1 MQNLRSWNEP
11 GKDDLRRIMTNM
23 NYQQAWEFLD
33 QLQFFKIKLGLDS
46 MNRFLKQVDN
56 PHRNL
61 PCIHIGGTNG
71 KGSVGA
77 TLCSILTTAG
87 YSTGFYTSPHLSS
100 VRERFKINNR
110 YISKQDFA
118 RLISTIVHVLDGNQ
132 ITYFECTTTLA
143 LLWFAEQ
150 KVDFAVMEVGMGG
163 RLDATNVVTPL
174 LSIITNVSMDHEQYL
189 GDTLA
194 LVAMEKAGIIKDG
207 IPVVSGVADDDSGRV
222 IKQTCQDHQA
232 PLFLYGRDFDGVRID
247 NDHDRW
253 QYNGLNKVILADLPL
268 AMKGNYQ
275 VSNASLAL
283 AAVQLLQSQGYTIT
297 KDHIRA
303 GLTQTRWP
311 GRLERFRLNKL
322 NEIVDTR
329 ADSLQFLL
337 DGAHNPAGVTALKHA
352 LEDDFSYTRLI
363 LVWGAMEDK
372 DLQATLLEIAPLA
385 DNIIFTRPESER
397 SATLDQL
404 LETLPAAMQKKAVLS
419 SSVKQSID
427 KARELAT
434 PDDLIC
440 IAGSLYLIGAARQLL
455 VGELIPDG

>member
-1 MQNLRSWNEP
+1 MN
-11 GKDDLRRIMTNM
+11 NM

-33 QLQFFKIKLGLDS
+33 RLQFFKIKLGLDS
-46 MNRFLKQVDN
+46 MNRFLTQVDN
-56 PHRNL
+56 PHHNL

-77 TLCSILTTAG
+77 TLCSILTSAG

-110 YISKQDFA
+110 YISRQDFA
-118 RLISTIVHVLDGNQ
+118 RLISTIVNVLDGNQ

-150 KVDFAVMEVGMGG
+150 KVDFAIMEVGMGG

-194 LVAMEKAGIIKDG
+194 QVAMEKAGIIKNG

-222 IKQTCQDHQA
+222 IKQTCNDRQA
-232 PLFLYGRDFDGVRID
+232 PLFLFGRDFDGVSRD
-247 NDHDRW
+247 SDHSRW
-253 QYNGLNKVILADLPL
+253 QYNGLNRVILTDLPL

-275 VSNASLAL
+275 VSNGSLAL
-283 AAVQLLQSQGYTIT
+283 AAVQLLQNRGYIIT
-297 KDHIRA
+297 EDQIRA
-303 GLTQTRWP
+303 GLTLTRWP
-311 GRLERFRLNKL
+311 GRLESFRLNKL
-322 NEIVDTR
+322 GEIVDTH

-352 LEDDFSYTRLI
+352 LEDDFSYARLI
-363 LVWGAMEDK
+363 LVWGSMEDK
-372 DLQATLLEIAPLA
+372 DLQATLQEIAPLA
-385 DNIIFTRPESER
+385 DNIIFTRPEYER
-397 SATLDQL
+397 SATAEQL
-404 LETLPAAMQKKAVLS
+404 RDTLPNAMQQKAVLS

-455 VGELIPDG
+455 VGKLIPDG

>member
-1 MQNLRSWNEP
+1 M
-11 GKDDLRRIMTNM
+11 KTM

-46 MNRFLKQVDN
+46 MNRFLDRLDN
-56 PHRNL
+56 PHHNL

-77 TLCSILTTAG
+77 TLCSILTSAG
-87 YSTGFYTSPHLSS
+87 YNTGFYTSPHLSS
-100 VRERFKINNR
+100 VRERFKINNS
-110 YISKQDFA
+110 YISRQDFA
-118 RLISTIVHVLDGNQ
+118 RLINTIVNVLDGGQ

-143 LLWFAEQ
+143 LLWFVEQ
-150 KVDFAVMEVGMGG
+150 KVDFAIMEVGMGG

-194 LVAMEKAGIIKDG
+194 QVAMEKAGIIKDG

-222 IKQTCQDHQA
+222 IKQTCKDLQA
-232 PLFLYGRDFDGVRID
+232 PLFLYDRDFDGVS
-247 NDHDRW
+247 NKNNHSHW
-253 QYNGLNKVILADLPL
+253 QYNGLNKVVLADLPL
-268 AMKGNYQ
+268 SMKGNYQ

-283 AAVQLLQSQGYTIT
+283 AAVQLLQSQGYIIT
-297 KDHIRA
+297 EEQIRG
-303 GLTQTRWP
+303 GLALTRWP
-311 GRLERFRLNKL
+311 GRLEIFRLN
-322 NEIVDTR
+322 NQDEIVDSQ

-352 LEDDFSYTRLI
+352 LEDDFSYARLI

-372 DLQATLLEIAPLA
+372 DLQTILHEIAPLA
-385 DNIIFTRPESER
+385 DIIIFTRPESER
-397 SATLDQL
+397 SATPEQL
-404 LETLPAAMQKKAVLS
+404 QDTLPAAMQKKAVLA
-419 SSVKQSID
+419 SSVEESLD

-434 PDDLIC
+434 ENDLIC
-440 IAGSLYLIGAARQLL
+440 IAGSLYLVGAARQLL
-455 VGELIPDG
+455 VGDLITDG